1 MPICAHLFWSR
12 TRSAGQKASQDSAC
26 ADTLFCCSA
35 GGRRARSASDGLRGQ
50 ITKRRAQ
57 EHFFRQRRGAKR
69 RTSVRTLRGQG
80 CRIRRGRPRR
90 SKGATCRKNMRRSI
104 HVFFTRRSPASS
116 RAALRRPPREREN
129 SYYVYRPPALSYG
142 RRRMVS
148 SLRLGGAGPVW
159 EPPWPWRGMGGG
171 REGNE
176 GRMEGT
182 SGRGGKE
189 GY

>member
-50 ITKRRAQ
+50 IIKRRAQ
-57 EHFFRQRRGAKR
+57 ELFFRQRRGAKR

-90 SKGATCRKNMRRSI
+90 SKGATCSKKHATIDTCVFHSTLTCELACRIATATEGTRKLLLRVS
-104 HVFFTRRSPASS
+104 
-116 RAALRRPPREREN
+116 AACPEVWQKAYGEF
-129 SYYVYRPPALSYG
+129 PPARGCWSRVGASVAVAGDG
-142 RRRMVS
+142 RR
-148 SLRLGGAGPVW
+148 
-159 EPPWPWRGMGGG
+159 EG
-171 REGNE
+171 RE
-176 GRMEGT
+176 
-182 SGRGGKE
+182 
-189 GY
+189 